1 MIMNSNSEKL
11 TKKEIR
17 RVIWRSCQLDAS
29 WNFERQQNL
38 GYSYAMVPIIKR
50 LYTNDSKKAQT
61 ALKRSLDFMAI
72 TPQVSPLLMGIN
84 AAMEEEN
91 ANNPEFDDS
100 AITAVKTSLMGPL
113 AGIGDS
119 LIVGTLRIIATGVAI
134 GFASKGNII
143 GPILFLLL
151 YNVPGFLLRYY
162 GLIFGYKYGAYFI
175 TNAEKTGIMDKVT
188 YAASVVGLTAIG
200 GMIAS
205 YVQLDLSGI
214 MIGSGKFAEPLT
226 KYLDMI
232 MPGLVPLAVFGIM
245 YWLIGKKIKTSNL
258 LLGTVFVCLFIS
270 FLISLF

>member
-1 MIMNSNSEKL
+1 MNSNSEKL

-17 RVIWRSCQLDAS
+17 QIFWRSCQLDSS

-38 GYSYAMVPIIKR
+38 GYSYAMVPVIKR
-50 LYTNDSKKAQT
+50 LFKNDSRKAEA

-72 TPQVSPLLMGIN
+72 TPQLSSLLMGIN

-143 GPILFLLL
+143 GPLLFLLL
-151 YNVPGFLLRYY
+151 FNVPGFLLRYY
-162 GLIFGYKYGAYFI
+162 GLNFGYKYGAYFI

-258 LLGTVFVCLFIS
+258 LLGSVFVCIFIS
-270 FLISLF
+270 FLVSLF

>member
-17 RVIWRSCQLDAS
+17 QVFWRSCQLDSS

-38 GYSYAMVPIIKR
+38 GYSYAMVPVIKR
-50 LYTNDSKKAQT
+50 LFKNDSRKAKA

-72 TPQVSPLLMGIN
+72 TPQLSSLLMGIN

-100 AITAVKTSLMGPL
+100 VITAVKTSLMGPL

-162 GLIFGYKYGAYFI
+162 GLNFGYKYGAYFI

-214 MIGSGKFAEPLT
+214 KIGSGKFAEPLT

-258 LLGTVFVCLFIS
+258 LLGSVFVCIFIS
-270 FLISLF
+270 FLVSLF

>member
-1 MIMNSNSEKL
+1 MNSNSEKL

-50 LYTNDSKKAQT
+50 LYKNDSKKAQT

-162 GLIFGYKYGAYFI
+162 GLTFGYKYGAYFI

-205 YVQLDLSGI
+205 YVQLDLSEI

>member
-1 MIMNSNSEKL
+1 
-11 TKKEIR
+11 
-17 RVIWRSCQLDAS
+17 
-29 WNFERQQNL
+29 
-38 GYSYAMVPIIKR
+38 MVPVIKR
-50 LYTNDSKKAQT
+50 LYKNDSKKAQT

-162 GLIFGYKYGAYFI
+162 GLNFGYKYGAYFI

-200 GMIAS
+200 AMIAS